1 MFNYINSLHLD
12 EVIVACR
19 SSQEDSMAYI
29 EMTVHFVTP
38 TTSMMDITSLVVVK
52 HLILKEIIVYKMFAV
67 QTQTH

>member
-1 MFNYINSLHLD
+1 
-12 EVIVACR
+12 
-19 SSQEDSMAYI
+19 MAYK
-29 EMTVHFVTP
+29 EVTVPFVTP